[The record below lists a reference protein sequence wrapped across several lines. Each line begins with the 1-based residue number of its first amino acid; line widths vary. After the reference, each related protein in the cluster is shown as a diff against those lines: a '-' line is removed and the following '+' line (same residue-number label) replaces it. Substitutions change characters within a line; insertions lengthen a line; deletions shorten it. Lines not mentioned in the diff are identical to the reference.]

1 MHKEQEDEKNLG
13 NGNKNYDVPNKPSG
27 FFRTRKAE
35 IISGFSVATLIS
47 LYAFARSVVSDI
59 HGVIESQTRV
69 FEQRIDQ
76 LDKQFTTIIELE
88 RSRNQADIQDLK
100 QRMIYLERETKN
112 K

>member
-1 MHKEQEDEKNLG
+1 MKENEKNISDRIMG
-13 NGNKNYDVPNKPSG
+13 SESKDRAPG

-35 IISGFSVATLIS
+35 IISGISVATLIS
-47 LYAFARSVVSDI
+47 LYAFARSVVQDI
-59 HGVIESQTRV
+59 HSVIESQTRV
-69 FEQRIDQ
+69 FEQRIEQ

-100 QRMIYLERETKN
+100 QRMIYLERETK